1 MLLLNNKNVNFIC
14 ALQPNPYTYN
24 GEIYYKDEE
33 YSSQIGAVY
42 PLIRKKAKSL
52 SCFEDYSYVLKKD
65 HYTDSCC
72 HMNEYGNKEIAKK
85 FAKSLFKFLPTE

>member
-1 MLLLNNKNVNFIC
+1 MMLMHRSSFQYHQLTG
-14 ALQPNPYTYN
+14 A
-24 GEIYYKDEE
+24 GRSYKDEE
-33 YSSQIGAVY
+33 FSSQIGAVY

-52 SCFEDYSYVLKKD
+52 SCFEDYSYVMKKD